1 MSELYE
7 PPQSPRMTRAVQWI
21 LALNIGVY
29 FLQLTLFGS
38 DAVYSALALDPARF
52 PAAWWTIGTYMFVH
66 AWLAHLAFNM
76 FTLWMF
82 GPRLEQEW
90 STRSFVQF
98 YLWCGLGG
106 AIAHL
111 ALAQHS
117 AVIGA
122 SGAISGVLVAYA
134 LRWPDEEVY
143 LFGVIPMKSRWLV
156 AALLAMN
163 VIFALS
169 PSSRIDWTAHVGG
182 MAVGWI
188 FLKVYAVGGLTRV
201 KGWVSSVPDESEDMP
216 RAVPRNR
223 GPMRERG
230 GNVDEVVERSNA
242 VVLRERKPLQHIP
255 KQETPKEYAAKVN
268 QLLDKISQH
277 GIGSLSREE
286 RRILEEMSRKL
297 RDQ

>member
-52 PAAWWTIGTYMFVH
+52 PSAWWTVGTYMFVH

-90 STRSFVQF
+90 GTRSFVQF

-182 MAVGWI
+182 MAFGWI

-286 RRILEEMSRKL
+286 KRILEEMSRKL

>member
-1 MSELYE
+1 MSGTYE
-7 PPQSPRMTRAVQWI
+7 EPQTPRMTRAVQWL
-21 LALNIGVY
+21 LALNVGVY

-38 DAVYSALALDPARF
+38 DAVYSALAMDPARF
-52 PAAWWTIGTYMFVH
+52 PTAWWTIGTYMFVH
-66 AWLAHLAFNM
+66 AWLAHLGFNM

-90 STRSFVQF
+90 GTRSFVQF
-98 YLWCGLGG
+98 YIWCGLGG

-117 AVIGA
+117 TVIGA

-156 AALLAMN
+156 VALLAMN
-163 VIFALS
+163 IIFALS

-182 MAVGWI
+182 MAFGWI
-188 FLKVYAVGGLTRV
+188 FLKLYSVGGINRV
-201 KGWVSSVPDESEDMP
+201 RGWVSAVPDETEDMP

-223 GPMRERG
+223 SPMRDRAG
-230 GNVDEVVERSNA
+230 GVDEVIERSNA
-242 VVLRERKPLQHIP
+242 VVLRESKPIQHVP
-255 KQETPKEYAAKVN
+255 KQDSPKEYAAKVN
-268 QLLDKISQH
+268 RVLDKISQH
-277 GIGSLSREE
+277 GIESLTRDE
-286 RRILEEMSRKL
+286 RRLLEEMSRKL
-297 RDQ
+297 RDE